1 MFELAKPMNF
11 SDFFLI
17 KYAPEILERTLEHVF
32 LVVIAMIIA
41 TIIGIPL
48 GILITRQTNLRQ
60 PILGIANIL
69 QTIPSLALFGLL
81 IPVPVIGGIG
91 EVPAII
97 ALTLYSLLPI
107 IRNTYTGI
115 IGVDPAIREAG
126 RGMGMTDR
134 QLLFQVEIPLAMAV
148 ILAGVRVATVIGIGI
163 ATIAAAIGAGGLGV
177 FIFRGI
183 AVVNNQLI
191 LAGAIPAAGIAL
203 IADFGI
209 GWLEK
214 KLKIKNLR

>member
-1 MFELAKPMNF
+1 MKN
-11 SDFFLI
+11 FFLV
-17 KYAPEILERTLEHVF
+17 KYAPEILQHTLEHLF
-32 LVVIAMIIA
+32 LVGIAIGIA
-41 TIIGIPL
+41 ILVGIPL
-48 GILITRQTNLRQ
+48 GILITRKTYLRQ

-81 IPVPVIGGIG
+81 IPVPIIGGIG
-91 EVPAII
+91 PVPAIV
-97 ALTLYSLLPI
+97 ALIVYSLLPI

-115 IGVDPAIREAG
+115 TSVDPAIREAG

-134 QLLFQVEIPLAMAV
+134 QLLLQVEIPLAMGV

-183 AVVNNQLI
+183 SVVNDQLI
-191 LAGAIPAAGIAL
+191 LAGAVPAAGIAL
-203 IADFGI
+203 LADFAI
-209 GWLEK
+209 GWLEN
-214 KLKIKNLR
+214 KLKIKN